1 MLFGAALALS
11 SASALS
17 QAYPSRPIRWLVG
30 YPAGGGSDV
39 LVRIVA
45 EAMSRDLGQ
54 PIVVENQPG
63 ASGNLAAASL
73 SRAAADGYTILM
85 ADRSTIVVNPVLFK
99 DTGFNPRSDF
109 SSVGSIA
116 TVTMILAVGSAIKA
130 ADVREFIA
138 LAKAKSGEL
147 SYASPGPG
155 SQQELT
161 FEIFRLQAGLEVNQ
175 IRYKGGP
182 QQMLDVV
189 QGRVSATVGSYSAL
203 LPFLS
208 DGSIRPLAAAQKTR
222 LPALPNVPTFAESGV
237 EGLDSPVW
245 NALFTRAGTAPQAVA
260 RLTEALSRALKSET
274 VTARIASTGWNPAF
288 ATPAELDQWIAAD
301 LRIWPPIAKRLNDA
315 AGGSR

>member
-39 LVRIVA
+39 LARIVA
-45 EAMSRDLGQ
+45 EAMSRELGQ

-315 AGGSR
+315 ASGSR